1 MSELY
6 TDRHFEP
13 LDEPLFEVRRFLG
26 RTVFIMGDVIQPD
39 FTVDDDPDN

>member
-13 LDEPLFEVRRFLG
+13 LDEGLFELRTFLG
-26 RTVFIMGDVIQPD
+26 RTVFIIGNVIQPD
-39 FTVDDDPDN
+39 FSEEDD